1 MFVQVVNIRYQR
13 TFARLLRQVLS
24 KKVDST
30 VAAEGEIDIDSPS
43 SMEGE
48 DKDIPPDILLYRW
61 TAGHTG
67 LWCEEMGVP
76 EEANKRQLSLGEAS
90 RP

>member
-1 MFVQVVNIRYQR
+1 
-13 TFARLLRQVLS
+13 
-24 KKVDST
+24 
-30 VAAEGEIDIDSPS
+30 
-43 SMEGE
+43 MEGE

-76 EEANKRQLSLGEAS
+76 EEANKRVTQPWRSQLAMSESVTPPKIAGIPVIFDPLEVMEAFTRGMPS
-90 RP
+90 IQSS